1 MRLRARRSGGVRWLF
16 LILSLL
22 LLTGHVCVLPAHGHA
37 EPAAMPADAGHSHDG
52 GDGNGAHGASCEAL
66 RSSWVGSP
74 TAAPSAVVVVAD
86 VVVPCRRWIGC
97 SDAPKA
103 AATSPPLFLLHAA
116 LLI

>member
-1 MRLRARRSGGVRWLF
+1 MKLRPRRSGGARWIL

-22 LLTGHVCVLPAHGHA
+22 LLTGHVCVLPTHGHA
-37 EPAAMPADAGHSHDG
+37 EPAARPADADRSHDG
-52 GDGNGAHGASCEAL
+52 GEGDGAHGASCEAL

-74 TAAPSAVVVVAD
+74 TVAPSAVAVVAD
-86 VVVPCRRWIGC
+86 VVAPCRRWIGC

-103 AATSPPLFLLHAA
+103 VASSPPLFLLHAA